1 MLFIMLSLTADQYI
15 HVYNRKNNIHE
26 SGTFSIVKKKT
37 PRIFIL
43 MKTKDCIVD
52 LIYYTSKYLIFYTF
66 NTCMCLHDYNTQNL
80 TFYNDCVYLQCKE
93 SVSVYSE

>member
-1 MLFIMLSLTADQYI
+1 
-15 HVYNRKNNIHE
+15 
-26 SGTFSIVKKKT
+26 
-37 PRIFIL
+37 